1 MYVVTE
7 DRSSALID
15 HELAFRA
22 VTEAFVAAATP
33 GAALFPVVIGHGSDP
48 DDQFTLKSGASGRFA
63 GVKIGT
69 YFPSND
75 ARGLPRH
82 GTTILLF
89 DQESGRIGAAVEASQ
104 VNAYRTAAADA
115 VATHALAR
123 AESSVLTVFGT
134 GHQALYECL
143 AVARIRPITRI
154 NVVGR
159 DRTRADALR
168 RRLDEHLDGVETRAT
183 DPETGCASADVIV
196 TVTTARAP
204 LFEADWVGPGTHVS
218 AMGCDSP
225 GKQELPPALCDRAAL
240 FCDLPSQSLRIGEFQ
255 HFGGEPEQV
264 TAIGS
269 VLARRAPGRTAADR
283 ITVFDSSG
291 IALQD
296 LYVAEAL
303 LARARVTD
311 PDDATPAA
319 PVGK

>member
-1 MYVVTE
+1 MVSDMYVLTE

-22 VTEAFVAAATP
+22 VADAFVAAAAP
-33 GAALFPVVIGHGSDP
+33 GATLFPVVIGHGSDENN
-48 DDQFTLKSGASGRFA
+48 QFTLKSGASDRFA
-63 GVKIGT
+63 GVKVGT

-89 DQESGRIGAAVEASQ
+89 DQERGRIAAVVEASQ

-115 VATHALAR
+115 VAAHALAR
-123 AESSVLTVFGT
+123 ADAEVLTVFGT

-143 AVARIRPITRI
+143 AVARIRPLTRV

-159 DRTRADALR
+159 DRDRADAFR
-168 RRLDEHLDGVETRAT
+168 KRLDERLGGVETRAV
-183 DPETGCASADVIV
+183 DAETGCATADIV
-196 TVTTARAP
+196 VTATTARTP
-204 LFEADWVGPGTHVS
+204 LFEAGWVRPGTHVS
-218 AMGCDSP
+218 SMGSDSP
-225 GKQELPPALCDRAAL
+225 GKQELPPALLGRASL

-255 HFGGEPEQV
+255 HYDADPGNV
-264 TAIGS
+264 TALGC
-269 VLARRAPGRTAADR
+269 VLAQRHPGRTAAEQ

-303 LARARVTD
+303 LARARE
-311 PDDATPAA
+311 DDR
-319 PVGK
+319 

>member
-1 MYVVTE
+1 MRILTE
-7 DRSSALID
+7 ERSSALID

-22 VTEAFVAAATP
+22 VTDAFVAAAAP
-33 GAALFPVVIGHGSDP
+33 GATLFPVVIGHGSDEN
-48 DDQFTLKSGASGRFA
+48 DQFTLKSGASGRFA

-82 GTTILLF
+82 GTTVLLF
-89 DQESGRIGAAVEASQ
+89 DQERGRIGAVVEASQ

-123 AESSVLTVFGT
+123 TEAAVLTVFGT

-159 DRTRADALR
+159 DRARVDGLR
-168 RRLDEHLDGVETRAT
+168 RRLDEHLGAVETRAA
-183 DPETGCASADVIV
+183 DAETGCATADVIV
-196 TVTTARAP
+196 TATTARAP
-204 LFEADWVGPGTHVS
+204 LFEAAWVRPGTHVS
-218 AMGCDSP
+218 AMGSDAP
-225 GKQELPPALCDRAAL
+225 GKQELPPALLHRAVL

-255 HFGGEPEQV
+255 HYDGDPGDV

-269 VLARRAPGRTAADR
+269 VLSQGDPGPSDADR

-303 LARARVTD
+303 LARDTD
-311 PDDATPAA
+311 GEDGTSAA
-319 PVGK
+319 AAAE